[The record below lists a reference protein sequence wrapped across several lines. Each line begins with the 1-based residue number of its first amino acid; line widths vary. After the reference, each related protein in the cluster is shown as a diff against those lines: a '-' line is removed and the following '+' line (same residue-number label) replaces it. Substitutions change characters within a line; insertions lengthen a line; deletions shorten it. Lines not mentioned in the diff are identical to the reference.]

1 MFYLNEL
8 RSNSHKFNVQL
19 NSVMQSTQIFT
30 IACLKNAGVS
40 TITPARDA
48 GASRA
53 CAQCAERGIINT
65 AVLLRNR

>member
-1 MFYLNEL
+1 
-8 RSNSHKFNVQL
+8 
-19 NSVMQSTQIFT
+19 MQSTQIFT
-30 IACLKNAGVS
+30 IACLKIAGVS